1 MFGPKSFLAK
11 GTQPMGLGQKLA
23 FKITALVVALGLVG
37 GASLWG
43 LMGLSW
49 HFDVAQDEYEQL
61 REIYEVGHHAA
72 LAKRLIHMTV
82 NNHEAIREQL
92 QAAIRKSAGLLNADP
107 RKYKGL
113 NPADRSIVA
122 SIMAH
127 LRTAYDQT
135 TQDGD
140 ADVDLHRINAA
151 LSHVAGLAG
160 RIKSQIIVNR
170 ITAVSHLR
178 ITILALAV
186 LTAATIAAAAIIGV
200 NQYRSVMRPLQRLEC
215 GVQKVA
221 EADFAERLPL
231 TGDREFS
238 RLAARFN
245 HMAEELDDFYNRL
258 EKQVITKTRQLVSSE
273 RLACVGYLAAGLAH
287 EINNPLG
294 IISGYAEALLQ
305 KIARN
310 GNGNGSVDQTTRTLN
325 IICEEAFRCKE
336 ITSKLLS
343 LACPGTEERTS
354 VSVSRVTKRVVEMMG
369 GLPQF
374 RDRRITLTMDDDN
387 DLSVQSNEVEL
398 NQVLINLIGNALE
411 AVQPDTGQVTVE
423 IKRRGRWAT
432 IRVRDNG
439 RGMTDEAMRQV
450 FDPFFTDKP
459 QRDQR
464 GIGLGLSV
472 THAIVEH
479 YGGHIRLNSEGLD
492 KGSEFIVQLPI
503 VTAEVV
509 THG

>member
-1 MFGPKSFLAK
+1 
-11 GTQPMGLGQKLA
+11 MGLAQKLA
-23 FKITALVVALGLVG
+23 INITALVVALGLVG
-37 GASLWG
+37 GASVWG
-43 LMGLSW
+43 LMGLSR

-72 LAKRLIHMTV
+72 LAKRLTYMTV
-82 NNHEAIREQL
+82 NNQEAIREQL
-92 QAAIRKSAGLLNADP
+92 QAAIRKSEGLLNADP
-107 RKYKGL
+107 RQYKRL
-113 NPADRSIVA
+113 DMANRSIVA
-122 SIMAH
+122 SIAAH

-135 TQDGD
+135 IQDGD
-140 ADVDLHRINAA
+140 AEDVDLHRINAA
-151 LSHVAGLAG
+151 LSHVAGLAQQ
-160 RIKSQIIVNR
+160 IKSQIIVNR
-170 ITAVSHLR
+170 STAASHLR
-178 ITILALAV
+178 ITILSLAI
-186 LTAATIAAAAIIGV
+186 LTAATIAVATIIGV
-200 NQYRSVMRPLQRLEC
+200 NQYRSVMRPLQRLEY

-245 HMAEELDDFYNRL
+245 HMAEELDGLYHRL
-258 EKQVITKTRQLVSSE
+258 EEQVITKSRQLVRSE

-305 KIARN
+305 KIAKS
-310 GNGNGSVDQTTRTLN
+310 GNGNGAVDQTTRTLN

-343 LACPGTEERTS
+343 LACPVTEERMS
-354 VSVSRVTKRVVEMMG
+354 VSVTRVTKRVVEMMG
-369 GLPQF
+369 GLPKF
-374 RDRRITLTMDDDN
+374 HDRRITLTMDDDN
-387 DLSVQSNEVEL
+387 DLSIQSNEVEL

-423 IKRRGRWAT
+423 IKRRGKWVT

-439 RGMTDEAMRQV
+439 RGMTKEAMQQV

-472 THAIVEH
+472 THAIVGH
-479 YGGHIRLNSEGLD
+479 HGGHIRLHSDGLD
-492 KGSEFIVQLPI
+492 KGSEFIVELP
-503 VTAEVV
+503 AETTEVF